1 MEVTSKLLKS
11 IWQDQWLLKASLDSE
26 LLFINTPLKKT
37 AYFSRSYFS
46 RSDDDSSND
55 FISQSFEI
63 TLRGDLGKM
72 SFTSESNLWKVGR
85 SSKGL
90 EVEVEVCIIAIYET
104 CEWFI
109 LDPTRTGEDFNGIA
123 EAEVVMVDVDAE
135 QAPHNIVTTQ
145 EYHHEYWLSLF
156 TITQPRL
163 TREQLSVTFS
173 NFFSPFFYSFLFFV
187 LLILRCWNL
196 I

>member
-11 IWQDQWLLKASLDSE
+11 IWQDQWLLKTSLDSE
-26 LLFINTPLKKT
+26 LLFISTPLKES

-63 TLRGDLGKM
+63 TLRGDLGR
-72 SFTSESNLWKVGR
+72 TSYTCESNLWNVGR
-85 SSKGL
+85 SNKGL
-90 EVEVEVCIIAIYET
+90 SKLEVCIIAVYET
-104 CEWFI
+104 CEWLI
-109 LDPTRTGEDFNGIA
+109 LDPTRTEEDFNGIA
-123 EAEVVMVDVDAE
+123 EAEVVMVDVDVE

-145 EYHHEYWLSLF
+145 EYHHEYWLSF
-156 TITQPRL
+156 FRITKPGL